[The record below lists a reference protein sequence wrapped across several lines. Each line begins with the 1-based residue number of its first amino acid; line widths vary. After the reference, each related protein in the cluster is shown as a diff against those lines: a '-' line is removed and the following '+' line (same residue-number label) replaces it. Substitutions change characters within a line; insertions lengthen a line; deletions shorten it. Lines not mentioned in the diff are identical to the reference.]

1 MAPSGD
7 VVKFNNHL
15 CIGWADVLGLIKSH
29 AGMAEKSARYYI
41 DDAGQFVTDLP
52 DKNIIALVAPS
63 AQCNFELPK
72 LISALRL
79 LGVKAVYD
87 VSLGAEITVAC
98 YHEAISSGQA
108 KLPLIAQPCPVI
120 VKYIELHHAAL
131 IEHLA
136 PVGSP
141 VHNLAVYVKSLH
153 PDAELAFI
161 SPCLAKKREFQDSQM
176 VQYNVT
182 YESLKIIF
190 KEREIE
196 LSQLNDGQFDNQI
209 PADIATGF
217 STPGGLKETYLFNY
231 PDTPASLIARIEC
244 SIVY

>member
-1 MAPSGD
+1 
-7 VVKFNNHL
+7 
-15 CIGWADVLGLIKSH
+15 
-29 AGMAEKSARYYI
+29 MAEKSARYYI

-131 IEHLA
+131 MTPGTLWA
-136 PVGSP
+136 ARL
-141 VHNLAVYVKSLH
+141 HNLLCMLKSLH
-153 PDAELAFI
+153 RCGT
-161 SPCLAKKREFQDSQM
+161 CLYFPVSGIKKESFRNSQM
-176 VQYNVT
+176 VQYNGH
-182 YESLKIIF
+182 L
-190 KEREIE
+190 
-196 LSQLNDGQFDNQI
+196 
-209 PADIATGF
+209 
-217 STPGGLKETYLFNY
+217 
-231 PDTPASLIARIEC
+231 
-244 SIVY
+244 